1 MSNTHVSQLKL
12 VKINWAY
19 PGTPIVTPHMAL
31 LLHFQGFPPIRTG
44 QIFIPSDKGFKV
56 KITTENL

>member
-1 MSNTHVSQLKL
+1 MKYTCQPTEISLDKL
-12 VKINWAY
+12 GI
-19 PGTPIVTPHMAL
+19 GTPILTPHMAL